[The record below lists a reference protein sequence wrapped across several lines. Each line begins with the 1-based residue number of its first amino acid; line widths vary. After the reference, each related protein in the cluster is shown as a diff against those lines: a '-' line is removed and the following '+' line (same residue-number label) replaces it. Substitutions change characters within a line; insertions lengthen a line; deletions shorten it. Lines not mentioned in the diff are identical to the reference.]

1 MRQVPERVGGAY
13 QSAGN
18 FIQENPIISGALA
31 VALGAALAL
40 IIPSTRRER
49 KLVGEASGEIK
60 ASVREAVEETV
71 DRAKDVVRDATEA
84 ATDAV
89 AQEATKGGEAAA
101 ELVGDFVEGRISGE
115 GAPVGPTEEAT
126 AR

>member
-1 MRQVPERVGGAY
+1 MRHVPERVGGAY
-13 QSAGN
+13 QSAGS
-18 FIQENPIISGALA
+18 FVQENPIISGALA
-31 VALGAALAL
+31 AALGAALAL

-71 DRAKDVVRDATEA
+71 DRAKEVVRDASEA

-89 AQEATKGGEAAA
+89 RRVAKGGEAAV
-101 ELVGDFVEGRISGE
+101 EQVGESVEGTNIGE
-115 GAPVGPTEEAT
+115 GAPAGPTEEAT
-126 AR
+126 QR